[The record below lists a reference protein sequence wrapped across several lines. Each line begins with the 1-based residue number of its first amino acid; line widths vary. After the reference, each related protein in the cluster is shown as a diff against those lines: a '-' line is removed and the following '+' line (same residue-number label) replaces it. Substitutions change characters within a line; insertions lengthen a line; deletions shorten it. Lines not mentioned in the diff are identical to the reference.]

1 VLHTVAST
9 AVRCDGELPRID
21 TRPRLEGRAP
31 QEVWGFAVLTNGLR
45 GPSGEDVDEEELDA
59 VKS

>member
-1 VLHTVAST
+1 
-9 AVRCDGELPRID
+9 
-21 TRPRLEGRAP
+21 
-31 QEVWGFAVLTNGLR
+31 VWGFAVLTNGLR